1 MMKQLLFVLFLA
13 TVVFMV
19 SAEPLPEVDGD
30 ETKVASAGAEGEED
44 GVNGSSMTTLAT
56 ASLFG
61 LAFNVLMN
69 VWQ

>member
-1 MMKQLLFVLFLA
+1 MMKQLLFALFLA

-19 SAEPLPEVDGD
+19 SAEAEPEI
-30 ETKVASAGAEGEED
+30 EEENGE
-44 GVNGSSMTTLAT
+44 NGSSMTTLAT

-61 LAFNVLMN
+61 LAFNILMN

>member
-1 MMKQLLFVLFLA
+1 MMKQLLFALFLA

-19 SAEPLPEVDGD
+19 SAEAEPQV
-30 ETKVASAGAEGEED
+30 EGEEQ
-44 GVNGSSMTTLAT
+44 GESGSSMTTLAT